1 MHKRE
6 SPRLAQ
12 QSVGLHLVAMVLAGA
27 MLAGCQSGPVVAGK
41 VVCADGRPGGGAV
54 VTVIA
59 YDQVRMSGRL
69 EPRKMGQVRADQ
81 NGAFSARV
89 SGAPEYVVL
98 AARKPGWAIGWE
110 GWNPDRPSRRV
121 RIRLK
126 PPAAL
131 TGRVVDEAGKP
142 VPGAK
147 VWPAGRGISGEDI
160 EGFEALTDKDGR
172 FAFHDMPPGAKVQ
185 LQVLA
190 AGYAK
195 TDSGRQEG
203 DVVAPCQDIELK
215 LSPQAELEAEVVE
228 KLTGRPVSGVEL
240 VAHVW
245 QKTYSRIAEPVPGRP
260 GHYRW
265 LNMPA
270 GRGMVG
276 MSVRLDRPAVWAS
289 ASAQMQTQVGQATR
303 VRLGCP
309 GPTAS
314 SAAWPCRGPTRS
326 AGPGRTGTSAAA
338 RKARWWCSIR
348 ARSRPRGRA
357 GRRGSR
363 SC

>member
-215 LSPQAELEAEVVE
+215 LSPQARQRRGA
-228 KLTGRPVSGVEL
+228 GRPRL
-240 VAHVW
+240 
-245 QKTYSRIAEPVPGRP
+245 AENLQPHRRARP
-260 GHYRW
+260 GPARALPLAEHAGGQGHGGHER
-265 LNMPA
+265 PA
-270 GRGMVG
+270 GPAGSLGFRQ
-276 MSVRLDRPAVWAS
+276 RPDAD
-289 ASAQMQTQVGQATR
+289 
-303 VRLGCP
+303 P
-309 GPTAS
+309 
-314 SAAWPCRGPTRS
+314 
-326 AGPGRTGTSAAA
+326 
-338 RKARWWCSIR
+338 
-348 ARSRPRGRA
+348 GRA
-357 GRRGSR
+357 GHAREA
-363 SC
+363 